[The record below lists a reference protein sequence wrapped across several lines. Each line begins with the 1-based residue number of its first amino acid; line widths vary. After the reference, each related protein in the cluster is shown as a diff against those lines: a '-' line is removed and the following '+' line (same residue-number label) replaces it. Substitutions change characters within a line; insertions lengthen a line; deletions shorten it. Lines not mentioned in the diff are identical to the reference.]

1 MVRPAAKPITVG
13 APSRRRTPVL
23 ATRIPSRLAAEIGR
37 TDDRLANPATL
48 TVEARTNLR
57 NAVGLRLASFAQ
69 RVVTA
74 SHAAARGDNPDALC
88 DCLEELN
95 ACASES
101 LPWLRAARGERG
113 AL

>member
-1 MVRPAAKPITVG
+1 MSATAKRLPS
-13 APSRRRTPVL
+13 AKPSRRRTPVL

-37 TDDRLANPATL
+37 TDDRLANPAKL
-48 TVEARTNLR
+48 TDEARTDLR

-74 SHAAARGDNPDALC
+74 SHAAARGGNPDALC

-101 LPWLRAARGERG
+101 VPWLRAARGERG